1 MSKLLK
7 ENPLYHAY
15 AEKCI
20 DCHYWD
26 FDEES
31 RTLIIHEVTPSLF
44 SDLKT
49 ERYTSVQKRYMKEEY
64 IFTSASSGAFTVG
77 GFNKIGGYK
86 DEKVRTD
93 KYTFK
98 YAPNYSDG
106 KPIKRIVLSDELYR
120 KAYFEDSLRYYLRNG
135 YIEIEKDEIK
145 PDDWLLSNSSVTVRS
160 ILEEQAIIDTLP
172 TKEQCDTIINW
183 LRNTIPNINITQQ
196 NSQISNSKP
205 HKTSV
210 WNKIGNFFNK
220 SNDKIVTDNVEQ
232 SITTYNNE
240 TKQKEPDTVT
250 VVENTAPDYEKICM
264 YKTATPRDYH
274 ADIMKRNPKL
284 KIVDVTTYDFKY
296 PTGLYDIIDIQ
307 PDVFSIDPS
316 EITFGFVCE
325 ECKTCYIGEWM
336 LPIVKYNPEE
346 DSRHPSNNEY
356 FPDYTSTQNY
366 QEYLN
371 TEKMYQAFLSDLDDN
386 MSVIMKNINKILHS
400 EKCSNCS
407 NTSVLNK
414 NNSFVMLY
422 TDSVN
427 QDDKYFKPF
436 FESGAEILDLNE
448 YIDNYDIGLEKI
460 IERKI
465 SSY

>member
-7 ENPLYHAY
+7 ENPLYHTFT
-15 AEKCI
+15 EKYLNY
-20 DCHYWD
+20 HYWD
-26 FDEES
+26 FDEET
-31 RTLIIHEVTPSLF
+31 RTLIIHEVTPNLF

-49 ERYTSVQKRYMKEEY
+49 ERYTSIQKRYMKEEY

-93 KYTFK
+93 KYTLK

-106 KPIKRIVLSDELYR
+106 TSIKRIVLSDELYR
-120 KAYFEDSLRYYLRNG
+120 KAYTEDSLRYYLRNG

-145 PDDWLLSNSSVTVRS
+145 PDDWLLSNSSVTARS

-183 LRNTIPNINITQQ
+183 LRNTTKTQQ
-196 NSQISNSKP
+196 QHSLISNPEP
-205 HKTSV
+205 HKSSV
-210 WNKIGNFFNK
+210 WNKIGNLFNK
-220 SNDKIVTDNVEQ
+220 SNDKTNVNKTEQ
-232 SITTYNNE
+232 LPMTNNDE
-240 TKQKEPDTVT
+240 PEQKESDTVI

-284 KIVDVTTYDFKY
+284 KIVDVTTYDFEY
-296 PTGLYDIIDIQ
+296 PISLYDIIDIQ
-307 PDVFSIDPS
+307 PDVFSIDTS

-407 NTSVLNK
+407 NTLVLNE

-422 TDSVN
+422 TDWIT
-427 QDDKYFKPF
+427 QDEKYFKPF
-436 FESGAEILDLNE
+436 FESGAEILNMNE
-448 YIDNYDIGLEKI
+448 YIDNYDIELEQI
-460 IERKI
+460 IEKKI
-465 SSY
+465 SSN